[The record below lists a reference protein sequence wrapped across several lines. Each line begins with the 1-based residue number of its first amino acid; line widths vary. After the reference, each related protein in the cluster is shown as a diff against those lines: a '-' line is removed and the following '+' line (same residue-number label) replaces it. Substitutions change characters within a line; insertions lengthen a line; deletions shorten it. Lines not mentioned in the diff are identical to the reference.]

1 MMAKGGDIEARPD
14 AQRLTKRRRA
24 WSDERRRAI
33 ARRDREFLPSAVQ
46 VLETPP
52 APAARYLLLT
62 ICALV
67 AAALAWSFVGRLEV
81 HAVAQGKIEAA
92 AGVKIIQPLE
102 AGKVRA
108 IAAQNGERVK
118 AGDLLIE
125 FDPTELQADERD
137 YSDALDAARAELAR
151 RRTAIETVRNI
162 KSFDKIPIPTI
173 AWENPAPGEE
183 ARLREQAVLQ
193 ADLDQLSASLDDFDK
208 QIAEKRAT
216 IQRLAS
222 SIAYEKELVSTL
234 NDRVN
239 LRNLGIKLSIDTKVN
254 LLDAEE
260 ALEKSQAALAG
271 DQGQLLE
278 AEATI
283 AKLAAE
289 KQKTASQFIA
299 DNESKSEEAE
309 RKALD
314 TAQQLAKARAKLART
329 RLYAPTDGT
338 VQQLAVTT
346 VGQVVTTGQQ
356 LMILVPDGGPLQ
368 VQIYVSNAD
377 IGFVKLGQDA
387 AVKID
392 SFPFTRYGA
401 LHGKVARIASDAI
414 DEQAAHRAEANEAN
428 LVNSATMQPSSA
440 PPNFVFPVTIAL
452 EESAIRVEGGDIPLT
467 PGMTVTAE
475 IKTDDRRIVDYLFS
489 PLAKVASEALHER

>member
-14 AQRLTKRRRA
+14 APRLTKRRRA

-222 SIAYEKELVSTL
+222 SIAYEKELIDHAARGKDLRRDRGANRKSAFSSRSAST
-234 NDRVN
+234 R
-239 LRNLGIKLSIDTKVN
+239 TK
-254 LLDAEE
+254 
-260 ALEKSQAALAG
+260 
-271 DQGQLLE
+271 
-278 AEATI
+278 
-283 AKLAAE
+283 
-289 KQKTASQFIA
+289 
-299 DNESKSEEAE
+299 
-309 RKALD
+309 
-314 TAQQLAKARAKLART
+314 
-329 RLYAPTDGT
+329 P
-338 VQQLAVTT
+338 
-346 VGQVVTTGQQ
+346 
-356 LMILVPDGGPLQ
+356 LM
-368 VQIYVSNAD
+368 SN
-377 IGFVKLGQDA
+377 F
-387 AVKID
+387 
-392 SFPFTRYGA
+392 SFGST
-401 LHGKVARIASDAI
+401 
-414 DEQAAHRAEANEAN
+414 
-428 LVNSATMQPSSA
+428 
-440 PPNFVFPVTIAL
+440 
-452 EESAIRVEGGDIPLT
+452 
-467 PGMTVTAE
+467 
-475 IKTDDRRIVDYLFS
+475 
-489 PLAKVASEALHER
+489 